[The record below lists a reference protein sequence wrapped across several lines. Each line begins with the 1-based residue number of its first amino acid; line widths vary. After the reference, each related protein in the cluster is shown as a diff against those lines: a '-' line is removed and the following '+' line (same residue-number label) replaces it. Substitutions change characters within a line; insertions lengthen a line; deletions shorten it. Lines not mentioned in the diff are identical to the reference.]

1 MSARLAPSRFAG
13 QSVEWP
19 RRTTTCTKE
28 MARTNEASRQPK
40 QPRALHLRPVSSQA
54 IMRRRV
60 LCRAAVAMGPEW
72 AKKAALA
79 RELLSWNSCVA
90 FFFVP
95 LFAKTYLM
103 NYQPPGD
110 RTTTDM
116 LHFWQYFRL
125 ACSDLMYGGDK
136 VMIYVI
142 FCSRVK
148 IGGGGTF
155 AFPPSMCSKPS

>member
-1 MSARLAPSRFAG
+1 MSARLAPPRFSG
-13 QSVEWP
+13 QSIEWP

-40 QPRALHLRPVSSQA
+40 QSRALHLRPVSSQA

-116 LHFWQYFRL
+116 LHFDQYFCVL
-125 ACSDLMYGGDK
+125 YSDLMYRGHK
-136 VMIYVI
+136 VKNYVI

-148 IGGGGTF
+148 IGVRRTF
-155 AFPPSMCSKPS
+155 SAPPAQYT